1 MPELPEVETIARGL
15 RSFLQGR
22 RIDGVEIL
30 SSGCVQG
37 DIRAFSTELPGRII
51 QDVRRR
57 GKLLIFDL
65 SMGLHLVSHLKMTG
79 KFLFC
84 NPQEITI
91 DPHSRCVFH
100 LGPAGCLVFQDQR
113 KFGYLR
119 LMGPEEMSRW
129 PFWACLGP
137 EPLDMQAQ
145 DFVCRLQARRAAIK
159 SLLLDQTCIAGIGNI
174 YADESLYMA
183 GIHPQT
189 RAHTLSAERLDALF
203 ACLQRVLNQ
212 AVQAGGSSFRDYV
225 DGLGRPGAYQDS
237 FLVYGR
243 GGRKCRQCGTE
254 LEKVKVSGRTSVFCP
269 VCQKN

>member
-15 RSFLQGR
+15 RSLVQGR
-22 RIDGVEIL
+22 CIDNVEIL
-30 SSGCVQG
+30 SLGCVQG
-37 DIRAFSTELPGRII
+37 DDRAFCAQLSGRII

-65 SMGLHLVSHLKMTG
+65 SNGLHLVSHLKMTG
-79 KFLFC
+79 KFLC
-84 NPQEITI
+84 VHPQEIQI
-91 DPHSRCVFH
+91 DAHSRCVFH
-100 LGPAGCLVFQDQR
+100 LGPDVCLVFQDQR

-174 YADESLYMA
+174 YADESLFLA

-189 RAHTLSAERLDALF
+189 RAQTLSSERLGTLF
-203 ACLQRVLNQ
+203 ACLQRVLSR

-243 GGRKCRQCGTE
+243 GGKKCRQCGTE
-254 LEKVKVSGRTSVFCP
+254 LEKIKVSGRTSVFCP
-269 VCQKN
+269 VCQKS